1 MSNVTDVLVRC
12 ASVLR
17 FISNLLLLM
26 KQISI
31 QVTAYIGTWINRTG
45 PRPGHQPLCKHKI
58 DRESQSTTEDV
69 AISREVGVQRHGKER
84 SSSLL

>member
-31 QVTAYIGTWINRTG
+31 QVTAYIGTLINPTG

-58 DRESQSTTEDV
+58 DRASQSAAEDV
-69 AISREVGVQRHGKER
+69 AILKEVDVQRGIVHE
-84 SSSLL
+84 